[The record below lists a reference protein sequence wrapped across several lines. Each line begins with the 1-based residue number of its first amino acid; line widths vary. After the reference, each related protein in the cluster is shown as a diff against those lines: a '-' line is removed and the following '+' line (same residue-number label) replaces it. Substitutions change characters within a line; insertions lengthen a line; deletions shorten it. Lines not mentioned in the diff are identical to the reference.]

1 MPKSSS
7 RRSSGRRRGRASASA
22 SRRSKTQRR
31 SRARTGRRRH
41 LQSGG

>member
-7 RRSSGRRRGRASASA
+7 RRSSGRRRGRASTV